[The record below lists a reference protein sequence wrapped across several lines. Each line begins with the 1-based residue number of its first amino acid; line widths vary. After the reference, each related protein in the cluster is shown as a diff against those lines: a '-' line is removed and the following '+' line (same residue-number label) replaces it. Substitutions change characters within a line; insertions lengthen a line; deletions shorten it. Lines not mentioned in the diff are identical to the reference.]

1 MYSPIRR
8 KPTLMP
14 AVALAALGALV
25 AIPALSQST
34 LYAASPERFRT
45 TTVAHGENLWSIA
58 DRYTADGQNVQQ
70 TLDTIMAVNGLKSS
84 SITPGEKLKI
94 PR

>member
-34 LYAASPERFRT
+34 IYAASPEQFRT
-45 TTVAHGENLWSIA
+45 TTVARGENLWSIA

-84 SITPGEKLKI
+84 AITAGEKLKI